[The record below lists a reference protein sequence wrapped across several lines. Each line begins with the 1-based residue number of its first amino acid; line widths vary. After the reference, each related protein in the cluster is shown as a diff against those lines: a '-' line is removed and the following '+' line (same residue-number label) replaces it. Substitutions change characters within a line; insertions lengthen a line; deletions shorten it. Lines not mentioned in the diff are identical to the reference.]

1 MKKEGEQEG
10 GEMERGVEGRREQVN
25 NHETKF
31 TLRRIFIY
39 LCQNDESFWYV
50 LKEKKLNK
58 TKRKS
63 RR

>member
-1 MKKEGEQEG
+1 
-10 GEMERGVEGRREQVN
+10 MERGVEGRREQVN